1 MNQVYVAL
9 REGDGDAGGGEGIVQ
24 SEVFDWILNAKGKR
38 YLARDLLLMMRV
50 VIVRLVG

>member
-24 SEVFDWILNAKGKR
+24 SEGQAFD
-38 YLARDLLLMMRV
+38 
-50 VIVRLVG
+50 